1 MSNEKLRILEMVEK
15 GQITADDALD
25 LMNAVDNHEEKRK
38 NTSVHSN
45 LSNRFL
51 RVRVNGSTNIKKV
64 DVNVPLSLIKI
75 ATGFM
80 NLIPKEAQNQMKE
93 KGIDL
98 SSIDFNALI
107 TMIDEGLAD
116 SKLVDIEID
125 DEKEGEM
132 QVEVYV
138 D

>member
-1 MSNEKLRILEMVEK
+1 MSNEKLRILEMIEQGKISAMDGLELLKAIESPVEAK
-15 GQITADDALD
+15 SAT
-25 LMNAVDNHEEKRK
+25 NR
-38 NTSVHSN
+38 S

-51 RVRVNGSTNIKKV
+51 RVKVHGSTSIKKV
-64 DVNVPLSLIKI
+64 DVNIPLSLVQV
-75 ATGFM
+75 AS
-80 NLIPKEAQNQMKE
+80 NLMKFIPKEAQDQMKE

-98 SSIDFNALI
+98 STIDFDEIVALI
-107 TMIDEGLAD
+107 DQGLTD
-116 SKLVDIEID
+116 GKLVDVEIN

>member
-1 MSNEKLRILEMVEK
+1 MIMSNEKLRILEMIEQGK
-15 GQITADDALD
+15 ISAMDGLD
-25 LMNAVDNHEEKRK
+25 LLKAIESPVETKAK
-38 NTSVHSN
+38 TSPN

-51 RVRVNGSTNIKKV
+51 RVRVSGSTSVKKV
-64 DVNVPLSLIKI
+64 DVNIPLSLVQV
-75 ATGFM
+75 AS
-80 NLIPKEAQNQMKE
+80 NLMKFIPKEAQDQMKE

-98 SSIDFNALI
+98 STIDFNEILHL
-107 TMIDEGLAD
+107 IDEGLTD
-116 SKLVDIEID
+116 GKLVDVEIN

>member
-1 MSNEKLRILEMVEK
+1 MNNEKLRILEMIEQ
-15 GQITADDALD
+15 GTISAIDGLD
-25 LMNAVDNHEEKRK
+25 LLKAIESPVEAKTA
-38 NTSVHSN
+38 TSTN

-51 RVRVNGSTNIKKV
+51 RVKVQGSSSVKKV
-64 DVNVPLSLIKI
+64 DVNVPLSLVQV
-75 ATGFM
+75 ATSLMKF
-80 NLIPKEAQNQMKE
+80 IPKEAQDQMKE

-98 SSIDFNALI
+98 STFDFDEIVRL
-107 TMIDEGLAD
+107 IDEGLTD
-116 SKLVDIEID
+116 GKLVDVEIN

>member
-1 MSNEKLRILEMVEK
+1 MSNEKLRILEMIEQGKISAMDGLELLKAIESPSEVK
-15 GQITADDALD
+15 SPTKSA
-25 LMNAVDNHEEKRK
+25 
-38 NTSVHSN
+38 

-51 RVRVNGSTNIKKV
+51 RVRVHGSTNVKKV
-64 DVNVPLSLIKI
+64 EVNVPLSLIQVASNIMK
-75 ATGFM
+75 F
-80 NLIPKEAQNQMKE
+80 IPKEAQSQMKE

-98 SSIDFNALI
+98 STIDFDEIVRL
-107 TMIDEGLAD
+107 IDEGLTD
-116 SKLVDIEID
+116 GKLVDVEIN

>member
-1 MSNEKLRILEMVEK
+1 MSNEKLRILEMIEQGK
-15 GQITADDALD
+15 ISAMDGLD
-25 LMNAVDNHEEKRK
+25 LLKAIESPVETKIA
-38 NTSVHSN
+38 TSNN

-51 RVRVNGSTNIKKV
+51 RVKVRGSSGVKKV
-64 DVNVPLSLIKI
+64 DVNVPLSLIQV
-75 ATGFM
+75 ATSLMKF
-80 NLIPKEAQNQMKE
+80 IPKEAQDQMKE

-98 SSIDFNALI
+98 STIDFDEIVRL
-107 TMIDEGLAD
+107 IDEGLTD
-116 SKLVDIEID
+116 GKLVDVEIN